1 MTKMKIEINKERIE
15 YLLALY
21 KMSTEDL
28 LSLLNEGRKKQIGAD
43 QINGETIELALLKR
57 IDQIFDKGL
66 NFYMDFSP
74 LKTNGSNSVFFRK
87 STFGTEL
94 NRETIRVV
102 NHFENL
108 KQALDAYNK
117 LSQLQINPN
126 IEHFVLNDNPKV
138 IAKKARELFHPGRV
152 KDARAFLV
160 QLIDRCAQHGI
171 FVFEYVETWN
181 KKEKTNIDGFFLQ
194 PNMIVLKRHR
204 HYKREIFTLAH
215 ELGHCLL
222 GMEEVEP
229 VDMGGFEH
237 GKEYSMVEKWCN
249 DFAYQFI
256 MGDCAEELDA
266 IESVDASND
275 YCFDAI
281 SQLSE
286 LTHISRLA
294 IYTRLY
300 LDKRISYANYSNVKN
315 ELTEKYLIRVEQ
327 EKAKNE
333 GKKGGAVPKPII
345 SPLFLQSMQYAYFK
359 GVINEGTFCSRLNV
373 KPNKFEEMLWR

>member
-1 MTKMKIEINKERIE
+1 MKIEINKERIE

-28 LSLLNEGRKKQIGAD
+28 LSLLNDGRRTKVEASQIT
-43 QINGETIELALLKR
+43 GETMDLALLKR

-74 LKTNGSNSVFFRK
+74 LKANGNNSVFFRK
-87 STFGTEL
+87 TMFGTEL

-117 LSQLQINPN
+117 LSQFPIKSD
-126 IEHFVLNDNPKV
+126 IEHCTLQDNPKD
-138 IAKKARELFHPGRV
+138 IAQKARGLLHPGKV
-152 KDARAFLV
+152 KDARSFLV

-194 PNMIVLKRHR
+194 PNLIVLKRHK

-229 VDMGGFEH
+229 VDMAGVEH
-237 GKEYSMVEKWCN
+237 GKEYSMVENWCN
-249 DFAYQFI
+249 DFAYRFI
-256 MGDCAEELDA
+256 MGEYAEELDA
-266 IESVDASND
+266 IERVDANND

-281 SQLSE
+281 SQLSGQ
-286 LTHISRLA
+286 THISRLA

-300 LDKRISYANYSNVKN
+300 LDKRISYASYNNVKN
-315 ELTEKYLIRVEQ
+315 ELAERYQIRVEQ

-345 SPLFLQSMQYAYFK
+345 SPLFLQTMQYAYFK
-359 GVINEGTFCSRLNV
+359 GVINEDTFCRRLNV

>member
-126 IEHFVLNDNPKV
+126 IEHCVLNDNPKV
-138 IAKKARELFHPGRV
+138 IAKKARKKMMSVL
-152 KDARAFLV
+152 
-160 QLIDRCAQHGI
+160 LI
-171 FVFEYVETWN
+171 
-181 KKEKTNIDGFFLQ
+181 
-194 PNMIVLKRHR
+194 
-204 HYKREIFTLAH
+204 
-215 ELGHCLL
+215 
-222 GMEEVEP
+222 
-229 VDMGGFEH
+229 
-237 GKEYSMVEKWCN
+237 
-249 DFAYQFI
+249 
-256 MGDCAEELDA
+256 
-266 IESVDASND
+266 
-275 YCFDAI
+275 
-281 SQLSE
+281 
-286 LTHISRLA
+286 
-294 IYTRLY
+294 
-300 LDKRISYANYSNVKN
+300 
-315 ELTEKYLIRVEQ
+315 
-327 EKAKNE
+327 
-333 GKKGGAVPKPII
+333 
-345 SPLFLQSMQYAYFK
+345 
-359 GVINEGTFCSRLNV
+359 
-373 KPNKFEEMLWR
+373 